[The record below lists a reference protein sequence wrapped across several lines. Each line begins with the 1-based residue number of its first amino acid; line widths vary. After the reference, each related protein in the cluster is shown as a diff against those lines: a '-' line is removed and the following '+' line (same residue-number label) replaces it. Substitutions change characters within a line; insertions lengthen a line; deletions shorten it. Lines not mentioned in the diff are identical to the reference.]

1 MFFMMNINT
10 ILLCIDIS
18 ISRGVMKQICACS
31 YRILPENR
39 VLMMTSPMEV
49 EGIDHQEEMEIDE
62 ISKQANVWDR
72 RIKLW
77 T

>member
-1 MFFMMNINT
+1 MLFMMNINT

-31 YRILPENR
+31 CRILPENR

-49 EGIDHQEEMEIDE
+49 ERIDHQEEMEIDE

-77 T
+77 A

>member
-1 MFFMMNINT
+1 
-10 ILLCIDIS
+10 
-18 ISRGVMKQICACS
+18 MKQICACS
-31 YRILPENR
+31 CRILPKNR

-49 EGIDHQEEMEIDE
+49 ERIDHQEEMEIDE